1 VDGPAVGRHRLLR
14 QQPRARADPDGEG
27 HPECF
32 ELHIKLNPSAASG
45 AGAELGLWVD
55 DRSIMQFTD
64 ASPLGYRIKD
74 KFCPDA
80 ATGRE
85 CTDYRPTSAVLVPLD
100 LQCCSTT
107 DLKLTAFWPQNYITS
122 GGAGSVWYDDMVVAK
137 ARVGCIR

>member
-1 VDGPAVGRHRLLR
+1 
-14 QQPRARADPDGEG
+14 
-27 HPECF
+27 
-32 ELHIKLNPSAASG
+32 
-45 AGAELGLWVD
+45 LWVD

-122 GGAGSVWYDDMVVAK
+122 GGAGAVWYDDMVVAK
-137 ARVGCIR
+137 RRVGCIR